1 MTKKKAKKSAKPE
14 LSPSDP
20 ATPTFAFETPK
31 WKQEFSGILLTYA
44 RAVRTGD
51 LKAVELFANLQ
62 ATINVLS
69 EQLGG
74 LTALEDVEYQQTI
87 LFQTPKVKTDDPA
100 YR

>member
-1 MTKKKAKKSAKPE
+1 MAEKKSKKSLKAE
-14 LSPSDP
+14 LAPSNP

-44 RAVRTGD
+44 RAVRTGN

-62 ATINVLS
+62 ATVNVLS

-74 LTALEDVEYQQTI
+74 MTALEDVESQQTI
-87 LFQTPKVKTDDPA
+87 VFQTPKVKADDP
-100 YR
+100 